1 MNQRSPK
8 PRSPKTC
15 LLILF
20 AAAWLLPPSTAFAA
34 KTLAS
39 EALATAIESGTL
51 DQVKQELLMDSDQKQ
66 KFDFDEK
73 GMEELGRSLVAQG
86 NQEQGIEILQ
96 LNQMIHGSSPRA
108 ANALGDA
115 YRDSGNDLSAR
126 MYYDMALNLDPENEH
141 AKKATARQGDAEELA
156 MEAMANAGG
165 MGDWEL
171 DPEAMQAAMAQMGQ
185 ELSPE
190 QMQEMQEAMAQI
202 EAYQQDPESYRAAGQ
217 QRAEQPQQP
226 QQSSEA
232 SAAAETAYES
242 EFCEVLHRF
251 NARKQIEDSQAR
263 SRVEGHYGA
272 PGDTLRTWNVESAC
286 GEFLIAI
293 PLWADVS
300 PPVMGLTGPNTF
312 EDATGGWWEFDIG
325 GDGRATGV
333 IYTAPEG
340 RTTEMKRLGDP
351 KSLD

>member
-1 MNQRSPK
+1 MNRRSSKSPK
-8 PRSPKTC
+8 SLIC

-20 AAAWLLPPSTAFAA
+20 ATAWLLQPSTAFAA

-39 EALATAIESGTL
+39 EALAIALSKGTF
-51 DQVKQELLMDSDQKQ
+51 DQVRQEMLMDLSQKQ
-66 KFDFDEK
+66 RFDFDEE
-73 GMEELGRSLVAQG
+73 GMEELGRNLVGLGQMRQG
-86 NQEQGIEILQ
+86 VEVLQ
-96 LNQMIHGSSPRA
+96 LNQMIHRDSPGA
-108 ANALGDA
+108 ANALGDV
-115 YRDSGNDLSAR
+115 YRDSGDDISAR
-126 MYYDMALNLDPENEH
+126 VYYDMALNLDPENAH
-141 AKKATARQGDAEELA
+141 AKKATAGQGDPQELA
-156 MEAMANAGG
+156 MEAMANTGG

-171 DPEAMQAAMAQMGQ
+171 DPEAMAQMGV

-190 QMQEMQEAMAQI
+190 QIQEMQEAMAQM
-202 EAYQQDPESYRAAGQ
+202 EAYQQDPSADQAPK
-217 QRAEQPQQP
+217 QPVSTKP
-226 QQSSEA
+226 PKKS
-232 SAAAETAYES
+232 SAAAAPKYES

-286 GEFLIAI
+286 GDFLIAV

-312 EDATGGWWEFDIG
+312 EDATGGWWEFEIG

-333 IYTAPEG
+333 VYTAPEG
-340 RTTEMKRLGDP
+340 RTTEMKRLGDA